1 MNWQRAVVVMSFVFL
16 FYFLFGAKKTLDLLL
31 SLSDQKNIQRLYEA
45 TNLFTSS
52 TRLYEE
58 EDG

>member
-1 MNWQRAVVVMSFVFL
+1 
-16 FYFLFGAKKTLDLLL
+16 LLL

-52 TRLYEE
+52 TRLH
-58 EDG
+58 EDCSIEKDGMEC